1 MWRLYSHL
9 KRNSNKP
16 PRAWQR
22 VNELMASVL
31 GPYLNSLGDV
41 TEGKA
46 LCSVQSSSPPSYN
59 NVVCHTQSY
68 RTSSLI
74 TASYPENVED
84 RLFNL
89 KF

>member
-1 MWRLYSHL
+1 MKHERIFPSLTVKRNFQKKKSESQLTWRLYSHL

-46 LCSVQSSSPPSYN
+46 
-59 NVVCHTQSY
+59 
-68 RTSSLI
+68 
-74 TASYPENVED
+74 
-84 RLFNL
+84 
-89 KF
+89 